1 MENNMDKEN
10 IEKIE
15 ELLDDSLETLADK
28 KRFAKTMNTIIK
40 DCAKKNEIDPK
51 VIKAVKN
58 YRHYRGANWVNNNP
72 LEKDKDK
79 KEKDKVA
86 PIFIKLLEVVENLR
100 AIGDKE
106 FLEPY
111 LNAIAEHGIKID
123 IDFEDTDKDVE
134 EIMEV
139 IESASKLQINVDT
152 LAEELKGEKS
162 TTAEELNFTPKSSFC
177 NVLGILEKINE
188 GKEIDDV
195 LQSRFTEITML
206 NNAYTYLSAKN
217 DESKG
222 EEE

>member
-1 MENNMDKEN
+1 MENNMDNEN
-10 IEKIE
+10 VEKIE

-28 KRFAKTMNTIIK
+28 KKFTKTMNTIIK
-40 DCAKKNEIDPK
+40 DCAKKNDVDPK

-58 YRHYRGANWVNNNP
+58 YKHYKGVNWVNNNP

-111 LNAIAEHGIKID
+111 LNAIAEKGIRIE
-123 IDFEDTDKDVE
+123 IDFEDTNKNVE

-139 IESASKLQINVDT
+139 IESASKLQTNVDV
-152 LAEELKGEKS
+152 LAEELKEEKS
-162 TTAEELNFTPKSSFC
+162 SEAEELNFTPKSSFC

-188 GKEIDDV
+188 GKEVNDV
-195 LQSRFTEITML
+195 LQNRFTEITMM
-206 NNAYTYLSAKN
+206 NNAYTYLSVKN

-222 EEE
+222 EE